1 MITYINQRA
10 ERHATQSISN
20 YDNYRVVNANHE
32 IAKARRAKERAD
44 RLRHANAMVSRIFTA
59 ILFVGALVILAL

>member
-32 IAKARRAKERAD
+32 IAKARRAQDRAD
-44 RLRHANAMVSRIFTA
+44 RLRRANAMVSRVFIATLL
-59 ILFVGALVILAL
+59 IGVLYLLTL